1 MAWQEMLDNH
11 IRDQADQSALEW
23 LRPEGQ
29 FDHAINYGQLDEAV
43 NCAAGRLL
51 ALGVRPGDRVA
62 LWLSKSPAFLYY
74 HLAALKVGAIS
85 LPLNPEYSADELGY
99 YVEDAAA
106 AVLVIDD
113 STGEVAKSLYE
124 TRSDPTLLH
133 VGRLVEE
140 MTPTLPPVAID
151 PPMTALM
158 IYTSGTTG
166 RPKGAEITHGNLTTQ
181 LAALKEAWGWSAN
194 DRLLHVLPFF
204 HVHGLIVALHAA
216 LHAGATTVVL
226 PRFAPQVTLDAI
238 AARRCTVLMGVPT
251 LHRRLVECPGA
262 RAADVISLRLVT
274 SGSDRLPD
282 DLFDA
287 FRATFDHTLLE
298 RYGMTEA
305 GMLLSNPLQ
314 GERRRGSVGRPLPGV
329 AARIADPDTDE
340 PLPDGQ
346 VGEVQVRGANVFK
359 GYWRQPEKTA
369 AAFTADGWFRT
380 GDLGLREPDGYFT
393 LKGRAS
399 DLIITGGYNVYP
411 AEVERV
417 LLAHPAVAA
426 CAVFGCPDDTWGE
439 QVAAAVVPAAGVEAN
454 AAELPAHLLA
464 HCRAHLAPY
473 KVPRR
478 LTFTADLPRNAL
490 GKVRKDVLRRHCP
503 LPHSGIH

>member
-1 MAWQEMLDNH
+1 MLWQETLENH
-11 IRDQADQSALEW
+11 IRDRADQVALEW
-23 LRPEGQ
+23 LRPDGQ
-29 FDHAINYGQLDEAV
+29 FDHAMSFGELGAAIDR
-43 NCAAGRLL
+43 AAGRLL

-62 LWLSKSPAFLYY
+62 LWLSKSPAFVYY
-74 HLAALKVGAIS
+74 HLAALKVGTVS

-106 AVLVIDD
+106 AVLVVDH
-113 STGEVAKSLYE
+113 STVETAESLYE
-124 TRSDPTLLH
+124 IYGDLKLLDAGRAVETATPAIPT
-133 VGRLVEE
+133 
-140 MTPTLPPVAID
+140 PAIN
-151 PPMTALM
+151 PRTTALM

-166 RPKGAEITHGNLTTQ
+166 RPKGAAITHGNLTAQ
-181 LAALKEAWGWSAN
+181 LTALNEAWGWSAS

-226 PRFAPQVTLDAI
+226 PRFAPQATLDAI
-238 AARRCTVLMGVPT
+238 AARRCTILMGVPT
-251 LHRRLVECPGA
+251 IHRRLVDCPGA
-262 RAADVISLRLVT
+262 RDADPRSLRLVT

-287 FRATFDHTLLE
+287 FQATFGHTLLE
-298 RYGMTEA
+298 RYGMTET
-305 GMLLSNPLQ
+305 GMLLSNPLR

-329 AARIADPDTDE
+329 AARIAHPDTGE

-393 LKGRAS
+393 LKGRAT

-426 CAVFGCPDDTWGE
+426 CAVFGCPDAAWGE
-439 QVAAAVVPAAGVEAN
+439 QVAAAVVLAPGVEAE
-454 AAELPAHLLA
+454 AAELVA

-473 KVPRR
+473 KVPRL